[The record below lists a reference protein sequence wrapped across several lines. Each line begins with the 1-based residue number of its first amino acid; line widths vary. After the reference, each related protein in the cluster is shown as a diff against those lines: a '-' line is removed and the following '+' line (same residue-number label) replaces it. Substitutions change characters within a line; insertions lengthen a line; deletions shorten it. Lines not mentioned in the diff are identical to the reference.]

1 MRRALLLALVVVL
14 VRPAGGQDAPPPPG
28 FDRARAQRDAL
39 ALTEGLIRLDTRN
52 PPGNER
58 VAVDFLAERLRP
70 LEGVEV
76 HVLDVGDGRAN
87 LLARLKAGSPRRRPV
102 IVMGHLDVVGTQDER
117 WSTSP
122 LVPTVKDGFLYGR
135 GAIDDKGPLAATLA
149 ALLQLH
155 ASRAT
160 LERDVIYLATAAE
173 EGGPDVGIDRVLAD
187 HRALLGDAELALN
200 EGGRV
205 RLDGGRVKSVN
216 IQTTEKLYHEVRASA
231 KGPSGHGSV
240 PLPDNALAAL
250 ARAVARVHAWRAPLH
265 LTATTRRYFELLAG
279 IEADPA
285 LAKAMREIGSADGA
299 VQQAAL
305 AVLARVPQHDAV
317 LRAGCALTKLEGGFR
332 ANVIPSEGTATWNVR
347 TVPGEDVAAILSA
360 MQEAGGEPSVTFE
373 LVGEAE
379 AAPPE
384 SPVTTPLYLALEA
397 AAKAMAPGVTVLPFM
412 STGATD
418 GAALRAIGIPT
429 YGILPFPLELQD
441 ELRMHG
447 DDERVPVAALGWGTE
462 LLYRTL
468 QTVCGPE

>member
-1 MRRALLLALVVVL
+1 MRSTLVLLVLALAL
-14 VRPAGGQDAPPPPG
+14 PAAAQDAGPAPAG

-58 VAVDFLAERLRP
+58 VAVDFLAERLRA

-87 LLARLKAGSPRRRPV
+87 LLARLKAGAPKRRPV

-117 WSTSP
+117 WSTPP
-122 LVPTVKDGFLYGR
+122 LTPTVKDGFLYGR
-135 GAIDDKGPLAATLA
+135 GAIDDKGPLAAMLA

-155 ASRAT
+155 AARAT

-173 EGGPDVGIDRVLAD
+173 EGGPDVGIDRVLSD

-216 IQTTEKLYHEVRASA
+216 IQTTEKLYHEVRATA

-265 LTATTRRYFELLAG
+265 LIATTRRYFELLAG

-285 LAKAMREIGSADGA
+285 MAKAMREIGSPDPK

-305 AVLARVPQHDAV
+305 EWMAKVPQHDAV

-332 ANVIPSEGTATWNVR
+332 VNVIPSEGTATWNVR
-347 TVPGEDVAAILSA
+347 TVPGEDVAAIVSA
-360 MQEAGGEPSVTFE
+360 MQEAGGEPAVRFE

-379 AAPPE
+379 VPPPE
-384 SPVTTPLYLALEA
+384 SPVTTALYRALEA
-397 AAKAMAPGVTVLPFM
+397 AAKAMAPGATVLPFM

-429 YGILPFPLELQD
+429 YGILPFPLELAD

-462 LLYRTL
+462 LIYRTL
-468 QTVCGPE
+468 QGVCGPE